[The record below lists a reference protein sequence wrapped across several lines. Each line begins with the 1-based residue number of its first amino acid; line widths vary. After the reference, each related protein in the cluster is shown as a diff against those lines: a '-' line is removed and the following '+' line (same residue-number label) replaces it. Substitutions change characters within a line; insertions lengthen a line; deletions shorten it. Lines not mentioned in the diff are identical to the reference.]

1 MTRDWP
7 DSLVGCRMKDNFR
20 AERGLKYSEIGSPIF
35 DPYYSSKLVGRL
47 IFN

>member
-35 DPYYSSKLVGRL
+35 DPYYQFLACRK
-47 IFN
+47 IDF

>member
-7 DSLVGCRMKDNFR
+7 DSLVGCRMKENFR
-20 AERGLKYSEIGSPIF
+20 AERGLKYSEVGSPII
-35 DPYYSSKLVGRL
+35 SSKLVGRL